1 MLVRRVL
8 TRFQAL
14 PVLVIAIY
22 SYCAFRFGLFS
33 FALSFFSVFKLLAWE
48 WCGWSFQYDGMTL
61 RCLLRL
67 RVVQNDVLALVSWL
81 VTTKYRGYVPGSVSL
96 QVIRDG
102 IQQLVIVV
110 SFTRLLVLRCTYH
123 FVFKYHVPRG
133 TYIHTFVHM
142 HVSLGLIATTINST
156 RVYNTHPLRPSK
168 WHVPA
173 TTEHYRGFG
182 TLIPPRPY
190 PTRTWG
196 AQLNLDSSRFR
207 NSGRRVYVW
216 SLSIRNRDDKRVRYV
231 FGQSPAWCSWG
242 VF

>member
-8 TRFQAL
+8 TWSQAL

-22 SYCAFRFGLFS
+22 WYCAFCFGLFS

-61 RCLLRL
+61 RCLLWL

-96 QVIRDG
+96 QVIRNG

-207 NSGRRVYVW
+207 NSGRRVYV
-216 SLSIRNRDDKRVRYV
+216 LVIVYQK
-231 FGQSPAWCSWG
+231 
-242 VF
+242 

>member
-8 TRFQAL
+8 TWSQAL

-22 SYCAFRFGLFS
+22 SYCAFCFGLFS

-61 RCLLRL
+61 RCLLWL

-96 QVIRDG
+96 QVIRNG

-123 FVFKYHVPRG
+123 FVFFH
-133 TYIHTFVHM
+133 
-142 HVSLGLIATTINST
+142 
-156 RVYNTHPLRPSK
+156 
-168 WHVPA
+168 
-173 TTEHYRGFG
+173 
-182 TLIPPRPY
+182 
-190 PTRTWG
+190 
-196 AQLNLDSSRFR
+196 
-207 NSGRRVYVW
+207 
-216 SLSIRNRDDKRVRYV
+216 RDDIYGLYYDHWHNLMTNNVRTSSYHL
-231 FGQSPAWCSWG
+231 PG
-242 VF
+242 VKNRHGHWVCWM